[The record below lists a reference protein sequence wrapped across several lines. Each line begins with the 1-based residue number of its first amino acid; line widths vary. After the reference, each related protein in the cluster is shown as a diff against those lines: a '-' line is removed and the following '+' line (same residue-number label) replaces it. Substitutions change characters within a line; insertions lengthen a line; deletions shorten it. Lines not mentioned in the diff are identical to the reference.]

1 MADHHKEP
9 PSYEP
14 GQFSRSS
21 TTLVP
26 SDSPKV
32 PLTQHNG
39 QQPGLLTA
47 SNSFT
52 RVSPGADADPYV
64 RRVKSSVNLS
74 HRSGNDLDAGPS
86 FDGPPHGVTLHSIL
100 GAETVAGPFGS
111 SAQPPA
117 GTKAVLKQALEEAQF
132 FAGGILSRAVE
143 STKHY
148 SIIRHSF
155 AIVWYRGP
163 ATTATFSVLSDV
175 AMPPAR
181 SLWLQ
186 QKGFSGKTGMALKAR
201 LGGGVDG
208 WINVTPASAASA
220 SQLPPNDERA
230 FQRDLKRFAEKASGR
245 LRKHLP
251 RETLVVRIPAGA
263 SDGYY
268 RLVLCEGADPGK
280 VLCGSPVFRIA
291 STSTDSS
298 VIRGAGLR
306 SIPLEVGVKVGSVI
320 ATNTVL
326 RYVAPVT
333 GIVGSRVAKYGTK
346 MKLAKK
352 GASMAYQQHDEQW
365 RNIRQQKHN
374 QLLAADAGL
383 LSSGDPSTVCAIG
396 SEMGPEPPFPTR
408 FTGVVVKGTG
418 LSRERYGVPTANLS
432 GLPEEIKASFKGVF
446 VAWARV
452 QPKKGLNVTNEW
464 CEAVVTVAP
473 LMHGPVGAVRKTKAA
488 VHFLNDF
495 EVDFFEA
502 KVDVLLMG
510 FIRHA
515 TTLPNEPSDALDS
528 SMLDALLQDVIV
540 SVASLRRE
548 HWGHEDA
555 LQRLKTVESEKSF
568 SSKLMDVRDK
578 VQNTLERV
586 PLHLAGVRSESD
598 QFRDAVY
605 GAGGLYIKR
614 D

>member
-1 MADHHKEP
+1 MRAMADHHKAP
-9 PSYEP
+9 PSYES

-32 PLTQHNG
+32 PLAQHNG

-52 RVSPGADADPYV
+52 RLSPGADADPYV

-74 HRSGNDLDAGPS
+74 HRSGSDLDAGPS
-86 FDGPPHGVTLHSIL
+86 FDGPRT
-100 GAETVAGPFGS
+100 A
-111 SAQPPA
+111 AQPPPA

-155 AIVWYRGP
+155 AI
-163 ATTATFSVLSDV
+163 
-175 AMPPAR
+175 
-181 SLWLQ
+181 

-280 VLCGSPVFRIA
+280 RH
-291 STSTDSS
+291 TW
-298 VIRGAGLR
+298 RGPPLH
-306 SIPLEVGVKVGSVI
+306 PLEVGVKVGSVI

-333 GIVGSRVAKYGTK
+333 GIVGSRVAKYGSK

-383 LSSGDPSTVCAIG
+383 LSTGDPSIVCAIG

-452 QPKKGLNVTNEW
+452 QPKKDLNVTNEW

-510 FIRHA
+510 FIRQA
-515 TTLPNEPSDALDS
+515 TMLPNEPSDALDS
-528 SMLDALLQDVIV
+528 AMLDALLQDVIV

-578 VQNTLERV
+578 VQNNLERV

-605 GAGGLYIKR
+605 GAG
-614 D
+614 DCT